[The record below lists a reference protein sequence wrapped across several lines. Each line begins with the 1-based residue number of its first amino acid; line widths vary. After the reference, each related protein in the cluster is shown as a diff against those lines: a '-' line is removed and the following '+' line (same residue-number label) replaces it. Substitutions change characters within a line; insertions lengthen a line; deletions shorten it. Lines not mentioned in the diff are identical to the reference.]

1 MPALVLPFP
10 LARRRD
16 LVGRQAQWFAAQSH
30 QAAERNLKRQ
40 LQVQRETLLRR
51 GVSAERAES
60 EVATLQA
67 AIRREVGRNLVTPEV
82 SA

>member
-1 MPALVLPFP
+1 MHALVLPFP

-16 LVGRQAQWFAAQSH
+16 LVDRQAQWFAAQSH

-51 GVSAERAES
+51 GVSVERAET

-67 AIRREVGRNLVTPEV
+67 AIRHEVSRHLLTPEV

>member
-1 MPALVLPFP
+1 MQALVLPFP
-10 LARRRD
+10 LARRCD
-16 LVGRQAQWFAAQSH
+16 LVDRQAQWFAAQSY

-51 GVSAERAES
+51 GVSAERADR

-67 AIRREVGRNLVTPEV
+67 AIRREVSRHLFTPEV